1 MLGKDERQSWGADD
15 DGCRLSRKK
24 CVEDGGAGARDLA
37 RECHRLRQRHRGEL
51 PTLRSLH
58 RQQLSLIEGR
68 VRGLQYVK
76 AGFAGDNLVRAQ
88 FPAMVGRPMMRT
100 DAVEDMELKV
110 RCSARAA
117 VPLWLSRWRS
127 KPHRCA
133 APQDIMVGNE
143 AAEVRQMLDI
153 KYPVSEGIVKNW
165 EDMEILWDYTFGESQ
180 LNINPKECKILLT
193 EALRNPI
200 ANRQKFCEYMFE
212 KYEFQS
218 MYIQIQAV
226 LTLYAQGKPQPR
238 PTPSRGCSTRL
249 DARSLRSL

>member
-1 MLGKDERQSWGADD
+1 MSPP
-15 DGCRLSRKK
+15 CRP
-24 CVEDGGAGARDLA
+24 CPCAAV
-37 RECHRLRQRHRGEL
+37 LR
-51 PTLRSLH
+51 P
-58 RQQLSLIEGR
+58 
-68 VRGLQYVK
+68 
-76 AGFAGDNLVRAQ
+76 
-88 FPAMVGRPMMRT
+88 
-100 DAVEDMELKV
+100 
-110 RCSARAA
+110 ARAA

-193 EALRNPI
+193 EAPRNPI

-212 KYEFQS
+212 KYQFQG

-226 LTLYAQGKPQPR
+226 LTLMEAASKVGSER
-238 PTPSRGCSTRL
+238 FRVRCGGF
-249 DARSLRSL
+249 